1 MSEPDIVGMI
11 WAEVE
16 AEGLLAD
23 LSTAERRKALDDA
36 LRLRP
41 ARIEDVSLRAHA
53 AEMIRAR
60 RAEVM
65 FPACR
70 ELFGTTAGMWRRIG
84 ALETIVAALQRAQA
98 GVAP

>member
-1 MSEPDIVGMI
+1 MGAPDIVGAI

-23 LSTAERRKALDDA
+23 LSTAERRRVLDDA
-36 LRLRP
+36 LRQRL

-60 RAEVM
+60 RAE
-65 FPACR
+65 A
-70 ELFGTTAGMWRRIG
+70 FGLHEHDRDLWRRVG

-98 GVAP
+98 GAAP